1 MVTLPPTNL
10 SPGWRRPAPDLK
22 AALLCFS
29 KKWRKS
35 SPKGFLPNLK
45 YSRYTA
51 GSKSAWQIYIGHHGF
66 LKSHEDLGALP
77 RKEPTV
83 LFSGPLLMELRLSHS
98 PYLPTFKHLDEE
110 TRTAKEGSFL
120 SPPPFGHSPLSY
132 SPPLVYLSN
141 SLQHNRQRSTPT
153 PDPRLFNGFGLYRRV
168 SSLSAPL
175 YCIPILQRFFKLS
188 RKHAKFLNWTPSMY
202 GGNRMYTLVS
212 FRSLVFL
219 ELHPPNTTPW
229 FLP

>member
-1 MVTLPPTNL
+1 MKIWELCPGRSQQFYSLGPYWWSSGLVTLPISLPSNT
-10 SPGWRRPAPDLK
+10 WMKRPE
-22 AALLCFS
+22 
-29 KKWRKS
+29 
-35 SPKGFLPNLK
+35 
-45 YSRYTA
+45 
-51 GSKSAWQIYIGHHGF
+51 Q
-66 LKSHEDLGALP
+66 P
-77 RKEPTV
+77 RKEVSWALLPLAIHLCHT
-83 LFSGPLLMELRLSHS
+83 LLLSSTSPIPFSS
-98 PYLPTFKHLDEE
+98 
-110 TRTAKEGSFL
+110 
-120 SPPPFGHSPLSY
+120 
-132 SPPLVYLSN
+132 
-141 SLQHNRQRSTPT
+141 NRQRSTPT

-202 GGNRMYTLVS
+202 GGNRMYTSVS